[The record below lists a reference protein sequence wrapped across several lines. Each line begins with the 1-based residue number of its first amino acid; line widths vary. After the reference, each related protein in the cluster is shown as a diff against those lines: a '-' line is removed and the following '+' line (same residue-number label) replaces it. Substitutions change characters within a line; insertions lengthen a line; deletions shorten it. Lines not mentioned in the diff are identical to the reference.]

1 MRCKD
6 DGVVMHVKLA
16 AEHIV
21 QIGFKILFLQN
32 LSTVYKV
39 NGNKL

>member
-1 MRCKD
+1 MQCKD

-21 QIGFKILFLQN
+21 GIGLNFAFCK
-32 LSTVYKV
+32 VYP
-39 NGNKL
+39 GNIK